1 MGFNSAFKGLIFM
14 LHILDRNTKET
25 LVLSYEVVLER
36 ILTRPVFIEMSNR
49 FMYCTWILYLIFPV
63 KISIDTR
70 RLTKHLTFW
79 EVSFSVL
86 QTVVQVRKFVIC
98 GVPVVKI
105 VRYTLLSLFSLQ
117 VFDLDGNC
125 Y

>member
-49 FMYCTWILYLIFPV
+49 FMYCT
-63 KISIDTR
+63 
-70 RLTKHLTFW
+70 
-79 EVSFSVL
+79 
-86 QTVVQVRKFVIC
+86 
-98 GVPVVKI
+98 
-105 VRYTLLSLFSLQ
+105 
-117 VFDLDGNC
+117 
-125 Y
+125 